1 MGILSRIFSLFNT
14 PDQKQPTPDI
24 NIQLQIHSIKKIE
37 GEKGYEPGRKIHAF
51 EYGLLEIRF
60 DRDITLNG
68 RICIF
73 SGKERLFTFTVFAK
87 QGDYDILKQAF
98 VAVIEFLESDRSIK
112 NLPDNNILK
121 GHINH

>member
-1 MGILSRIFSLFNT
+1 MGFIDYCRALFSKAEESKPPQVDLNSVLVQIK
-14 PDQKQPTPDI
+14 QKEAESDV
-24 NIQLQIHSIKKIE
+24 
-37 GEKGYEPGRKIHAF
+37 EPGRKIHSF
-51 EYGLLEIRF
+51 EYGFLEIRF

-73 SGKERLFTFTVFAK
+73 SGKERLYTFTIFAK

-98 VAVIEFLESDRSIK
+98 LDVKEFLDSDRSIK
-112 NLPDNNILK
+112 RLPDNEILK

>member
-1 MGILSRIFSLFNT
+1 MGFFNNLRTLLSKPKEPESPP
-14 PDQKQPTPDI
+14 PDLNAVLWKIKQKEAD
-24 NIQLQIHSIKKIE
+24 SKI
-37 GEKGYEPGRKIHAF
+37 EPGRKIYAF

>member
-1 MGILSRIFSLFNT
+1 MSIFKNFFGGFGFSKENT
-14 PDQKQPTPDI
+14 PTPDVNLKDI
-24 NIQLQIHSIKKIE
+24 LDQIS
-37 GEKGYEPGRKIHAF
+37 EKEAANEIEPGRRIHTF
-51 EYGLLEIRF
+51 EYGLLEVRF

-98 VAVIEFLESDRSIK
+98 VAVIEFLESERSIK
-112 NLPDNNILK
+112 ELPNNHILK

>member
-1 MGILSRIFSLFNT
+1 MGFFDNLRTLLSKPKEPEFPPLDLNAVLRKIK
-14 PDQKQPTPDI
+14 QKEAD
-24 NIQLQIHSIKKIE
+24 SKI
-37 GEKGYEPGRKIHAF
+37 EPGRKIHAF